1 MPIEARYHEQVRL
14 LVSLLPFLNDEPCF
28 ALKGGTAINL
38 FVQPLPRLSVDI
50 DLAYLPL
57 EPRDEA
63 LRRCREALQRLAETF
78 SARLPGVR
86 AELQDNRRD
95 ELRILVRR
103 GRSQVK
109 VEVSPVLR
117 GTLHPPQECD
127 VVEAVEDDYGFA
139 AVQVMSLPDLYG
151 GKICAALDRQHPRDL
166 FDVKLLLNQGG
177 LDRSVFVGFLVYL
190 LGHPRPLNEVLNPRL
205 KPLDDV
211 YRQEF
216 VGMARADIPLQQL
229 EDARHELLT
238 RLGQLMTDEDIRFLL
253 SFKQGTPDWT
263 LLPLPDV
270 ERLPAV
276 RWKLANIQKMH
287 PDKHRQSLELLEQS
301 LDSLR
306 ERRLAPR

>member
-1 MPIEARYHEQVRL
+1 MPVDARYHEQVRL

-38 FVQPLPRLSVDI
+38 FVQPFPRLSVDI

-63 LRRCREALQRLAETF
+63 LRRCREALQRLAHIF
-78 SARLPGVR
+78 GARLPGVR

-117 GTLHPPQECD
+117 GTLHPPQERD
-127 VVEAVEDDYGFA
+127 VVEAVEDEYGFA
-139 AVQVMSLPDLYG
+139 AAQVVSMPDLYG

-166 FDVKLLLNQGG
+166 FDVKLLLNQDG
-177 LDRSVFVGFLVYL
+177 LDRGVFEGFLVYL
-190 LGHPRPLNEVLNPRL
+190 LGHPRPLNEVINPRL
-205 KPLDDV
+205 KTLDDV

-216 VGMARADIPLQQL
+216 VGMARVDLPLQAL
-229 EDARHELLT
+229 EGVRHELLS
-238 RLGQLMTDEDIRFLL
+238 RLGQLVTDEDVRFLL
-253 SFKQGTPDWT
+253 SFKQGTPDWE
-263 LLPLPDV
+263 LLSLPGVD
-270 ERLPAV
+270 RLPAV
-276 RWKLANIQKMH
+276 RWKLANIQKMN
-287 PDKHRQSLELLEQS
+287 PDKHHQSLDLLEQA
-301 LDSLR
+301 LDRLR
-306 ERRLAPR
+306 Q

>member
-63 LRRCREALQRLAETF
+63 LRRCREALQRLAEAF
-78 SARLPGVR
+78 NSRLPGVR

-117 GTLHPPQECD
+117 GTLHPPQERD
-127 VVEAVEDDYGFA
+127 IVEAVEDDYGFA
-139 AVQVMSLPDLYG
+139 AVQVVSLPDLYG

-166 FDVKLLLNQGG
+166 FDVKLLLNQGSR
-177 LDRSVFVGFLVYL
+177 DRIVFEGFLVYL
-190 LGHPRPLNEVLNPRL
+190 LGHPRPLNEVINPRL

-216 VGMARADIPLQQL
+216 VGMARANIPLRQL
-229 EDARHELLT
+229 EEVRHELLT
-238 RLGQLMTDEDIRFLL
+238 RLGQLTTDEDIRFLL
-253 SFKQGTPDWT
+253 AFKQGAPDWE
-263 LLPLPDV
+263 LLPLPGVD
-270 ERLPAV
+270 RLPAV
-276 RWKLANIQKMH
+276 RWKLANIQRMT
-287 PDKHRQSLELLEQS
+287 PDKHRQSLALLEQAS
-301 LDSLR
+301 
-306 ERRLAPR
+306 

>member
-1 MPIEARYHEQVRL
+1 MSIDARYHEQVSL

-63 LRRCREALQRLAETF
+63 LRRCREALQRLAEAF
-78 SARLPGVR
+78 NSRLPGVR

-117 GTLHPPQECD
+117 GTLHPTQERD
-127 VVEAVEDDYGFA
+127 VVEAVEGEYGFA
-139 AVQVMSLPDLYG
+139 AVQVVSLPDLYG

-166 FDVKLLLNQGG
+166 FDIKLLLNQGG
-177 LDRSVFVGFLVYL
+177 LDRSVFEGFLVYL
-190 LGHPRPLNEVLNPRL
+190 LGHPRPLNEVINPRL

-216 VGMARADIPLQQL
+216 VGMARVDLPLQEL
-229 EDARHELLT
+229 EDVRHELLT
-238 RLGQLMTDEDIRFLL
+238 RLGQLMMDEDVRFLL
-253 SFKQGTPDWT
+253 LFKRGTPDWT
-263 LLPLPDV
+263 LLPLSGVD
-270 ERLPAV
+270 RLPAV
-276 RWKLANIQKMH
+276 RWKLANIQKMGA
-287 PDKHRQSLELLEQS
+287 DKHRQSLELLEQA
-301 LDSLR
+301 LVSLR
-306 ERRLAPR
+306 S

>member
-14 LVSLLPFLNDEPCF
+14 LVSLLPFLNDESCF

-38 FVQPLPRLSVDI
+38 FVQPFPRLSVDI

-63 LRRCREALQRLAETF
+63 LRRCREALPLYTEGVHKR
-78 SARLPGVR
+78 RPGVR
-86 AELQDNRRD
+86 APRAGKRRD

-117 GTLHPPQECD
+117 GTLHPPQERD

-139 AVQVMSLPDLYG
+139 AVQVVSLPDLYG

-177 LDRSVFVGFLVYL
+177 LDRSVFEGFLVYL
-190 LGHPRPLNEVLNPRL
+190 LGHPRPLNEVINPRL

-216 VGMARADIPLQQL
+216 VGMARVDIPLQQL
-229 EDARHELLT
+229 EDVRHELLA
-238 RLGQLMTDEDIRFLL
+238 RLGQLMTDEDVRFVL
-253 SFKQGTPDWT
+253 SFKQGAPDWA
-263 LLPLPDV
+263 LLPLLDV
-270 ERLPAV
+270 DRLPAV
-276 RWKLANIQKMH
+276 RWKLANIQKMGA
-287 PDKHRQSLELLEQS
+287 DKHRQSLELLEQA
-301 LDSLR
+301 LGSLR
-306 ERRLAPR
+306 R

>member
-1 MPIEARYHEQVRL
+1 MPIDARYHEQVRL

-95 ELRILVRR
+95 ELRTLVRR

-117 GTLHPPQECD
+117 GTLHPPQERD
-127 VVEAVEDDYGFA
+127 VVEAVEDEYGFA
-139 AVQVMSLPDLYG
+139 ALRVVSLPDLYG

-177 LDRSVFVGFLVYL
+177 LDRSVFEGFLVYL
-190 LGHPRPLNEVLNPRL
+190 LGHPRPLNEVINPRL

-216 VGMARADIPLQQL
+216 VGMARVDLPLQEL
-229 EDARHELLT
+229 EDVRHELLT
-238 RLGQLMTDEDIRFLL
+238 RLGQLMTDEDVRFLL
-253 SFKQGTPDWT
+253 SFKLGAPDWA
-263 LLPLPDV
+263 LLPLPGVD
-270 ERLPAV
+270 RLPAV
-276 RWKLANIQKMH
+276 RWKLANIHKMH
-287 PDKHRQSLELLEQS
+287 PDKRRQSLELLEKA
-301 LDSLR
+301 LDRLR
-306 ERRLAPR
+306 Q

>member
-1 MPIEARYHEQVRL
+1 MPIDARYHEQVRL
-14 LVSLLPFLNDEPCF
+14 LVSLLPFLDDEPCF

-63 LRRCREALQRLAETF
+63 LRRCREALQRLAQAF
-78 SARLPGVR
+78 STRLPSVR

-95 ELRILVRR
+95 ELRILVHK

-117 GTLHPPQECD
+117 GTPHPPQERD
-127 VVEAVEDDYGFA
+127 VVEAVEDEYGFT
-139 AVQVMSLPDLYG
+139 AVQVVSLPDLYG

-166 FDVKLLLNQGG
+166 FDVKLLLNQDG
-177 LDRSVFVGFLVYL
+177 LDRSVFEGFLVYL
-190 LGHPRPLNEVLNPRL
+190 LGHPRPLNEVINPRL

-229 EDARHELLT
+229 EDVRHELLT
-238 RLGQLMTDEDIRFLL
+238 RLGQLMTDEDVRFLL
-253 SFKQGTPDWT
+253 SFKQGAPDWA
-263 LLPLPDV
+263 LLPLPGVD
-270 ERLPAV
+270 RLPAV
-276 RWKLANIQKMH
+276 RWKLANIQKMGA
-287 PDKHRQSLELLEQS
+287 DKHRQSLELLEQA
-301 LDSLR
+301 LGRLR
-306 ERRLAPR
+306 E

>member
-57 EPRDEA
+57 ETRDEA
-63 LRRCREALQRLAETF
+63 LRRCREALQRLAGTF

-117 GTLHPPQECD
+117 GTLHPPQERD
-127 VVEAVEDDYGFA
+127 VVEAVEDEYGFA
-139 AVQVMSLPDLYG
+139 AVQVVSLPDLYG

-177 LDRSVFVGFLVYL
+177 LDRSVFEGFLVYL

-205 KPLDDV
+205 KPLDDI

-216 VGMARADIPLQQL
+216 AGMSRADIPLQEL
-229 EDARHELLT
+229 ESVRDELLS
-238 RLGQLMTDEDIRFLL
+238 RLGQLMTDEDVRFLQ
-253 SFKQGTPDWT
+253 SFKQGAPDWA
-263 LLPLPDV
+263 LLPLAGGD
-270 ERLPAV
+270 RLPAV
-276 RWKLANIQKMH
+276 RWKLANIHKMH
-287 PDKHRQSLELLEQS
+287 PDKHRQSLELLEQA
-301 LDSLR
+301 LGRLR
-306 ERRLAPR
+306 E

>member
-1 MPIEARYHEQVRL
+1 M
-14 LVSLLPFLNDEPCF
+14 VSLLPFLNDEPCF

-63 LRRCREALQRLAETF
+63 LQRCREALQRLTGTF
-78 SARLPGVR
+78 TARLPGVR

-117 GTLHPPQECD
+117 GTLHPPQERD
-127 VVEAVEDDYGFA
+127 VVEAVEDEYGFA
-139 AVQVMSLPDLYG
+139 AVQVVSLPDLYG

-166 FDVKLLLNQGG
+166 FDVKLLLDQGG
-177 LDRSVFVGFLVYL
+177 LDRSVFEGFLVYL
-190 LGHPRPLNEVLNPRL
+190 LGHPRPLNEVINPRL
-205 KPLDDV
+205 KALDDV

-229 EDARHELLT
+229 EGARHELLT
-238 RLGQLMTDEDIRFLL
+238 RLGQLMTDEDVRFLL
-253 SFKQGTPDWT
+253 SFKQGAPDWA
-263 LLPLPDV
+263 LLPLAGVD
-270 ERLPAV
+270 RLPAV
-276 RWKLANIQKMH
+276 RWKLANIQKMGA
-287 PDKHRQSLELLEQS
+287 DKHRQSLVLLEQA
-301 LDSLR
+301 LGSLR
-306 ERRLAPR
+306 S

>member
-1 MPIEARYHEQVRL
+1 MPIDARYHEQVRL

-38 FVQPLPRLSVDI
+38 FVQPLPRRSVDI

-63 LRRCREALQRLAETF
+63 LRSCREALQRLAQAF
-78 SARLPGVR
+78 STRLPGVR

-95 ELRILVRR
+95 ELRILVHK

-117 GTLHPPQECD
+117 GTLHPPQELD
-127 VVEAVEDDYGFA
+127 VVEAVEDEYGFA
-139 AVQVMSLPDLYG
+139 AVQVVSLPDLYG

-177 LDRSVFVGFLVYL
+177 LNRSVFEGFLVYL
-190 LGHPRPLNEVLNPRL
+190 LGHPRPLNEVINPRL

-216 VGMARADIPLQQL
+216 VGMARADIPLQEL
-229 EDARHELLT
+229 ESVRDELLS
-238 RLGQLMTDEDIRFLL
+238 RLGQLMTDEDARFLL
-253 SFKQGTPDWT
+253 SFKQGAPDWA
-263 LLPLPDV
+263 LLPLTGVD
-270 ERLPAV
+270 RLPAV
-276 RWKLANIQKMH
+276 RWKLANIQKMGA
-287 PDKHRQSLELLEQS
+287 DKHRQSLELLEQV
-301 LDSLR
+301 LGRLR
-306 ERRLAPR
+306 P

>member
-1 MPIEARYHEQVRL
+1 MSIDARYYEQVSL

-63 LRRCREALQRLAETF
+63 LQRCREALKRLTGTF
-78 SARLPGVR
+78 TARLPGVR

-117 GTLHPPQECD
+117 GTLHPPQERD
-127 VVEAVEDDYGFA
+127 VVEAVEDEYGFA
-139 AVQVMSLPDLYG
+139 AVQVVSLPDLYG

-166 FDVKLLLNQGG
+166 FDVKLLLDQGG
-177 LDRSVFVGFLVYL
+177 LDRSVFEGFLVYL
-190 LGHPRPLNEVLNPRL
+190 LGHPRPLNEVINPRL
-205 KPLDDV
+205 KALDDV

-229 EDARHELLT
+229 EGARHELLT
-238 RLGQLMTDEDIRFLL
+238 RLGQLMTDEDVRFLL
-253 SFKQGTPDWT
+253 SFKQGAPDWA
-263 LLPLPDV
+263 LLPLAGVD
-270 ERLPAV
+270 RLPAV
-276 RWKLANIQKMH
+276 RWKLANIQKMGA
-287 PDKHRQSLELLEQS
+287 DKHRQSLVLLEQA
-301 LDSLR
+301 LGSLR
-306 ERRLAPR
+306 S

>member
-38 FVQPLPRLSVDI
+38 FVQPLPRRSVDI

-63 LRRCREALQRLAETF
+63 LRSCREALQRLAQAF
-78 SARLPGVR
+78 STRLPGVR

-95 ELRILVRR
+95 ELRILVHK

-117 GTLHPPQECD
+117 GTLHPPQELD
-127 VVEAVEDDYGFA
+127 VVEAVEDEYGFA
-139 AVQVMSLPDLYG
+139 AVQVVSLPDLYG

-166 FDVKLLLNQGG
+166 FDVKLLLDQGG
-177 LDRSVFVGFLVYL
+177 LDRSVFEGFLVYL
-190 LGHPRPLNEVLNPRL
+190 LGHPRPMNEVINPQL

-216 VGMARADIPLQQL
+216 VGMARVDIPLQQL
-229 EDARHELLT
+229 EDARHKLLT
-238 RLGQLMTDEDIRFLL
+238 RLGQLMTDEDVRFLL
-253 SFKQGTPDWT
+253 SFKQGAPDWV
-263 LLPLPDV
+263 PLPGVD
-270 ERLPAV
+270 RLPAV
-276 RWKLANIQKMH
+276 RWKLANIQKMGSE
-287 PDKHRQSLELLEQS
+287 KHRQSLALLEQA
-301 LDSLR
+301 LGGLR
-306 ERRLAPR
+306 G

>member
-14 LVSLLPFLNDEPCF
+14 LVSLLPFLDDEPCF

-57 EPRDEA
+57 EPREEA

-117 GTLHPPQECD
+117 GTLHPPQERD
-127 VVEAVEDDYGFA
+127 VVEAVEDEYGFA
-139 AVQVMSLPDLYG
+139 AVQVVSLPDLYG

-177 LDRSVFVGFLVYL
+177 LDRSVFEGFLVYL
-190 LGHPRPLNEVLNPRL
+190 LGHPRPLNEVINPRL

-229 EDARHELLT
+229 EDVRHELLT
-238 RLGQLMTDEDIRFLL
+238 RLGQLMMDEDVRFLL
-253 SFKQGTPDWT
+253 SFKQGAPDWA
-263 LLPLPDV
+263 LCPLSDV
-270 ERLPAV
+270 DRLPAV
-276 RWKLANIQKMH
+276 RWKLANINKMH
-287 PDKHRQSLELLEQS
+287 SDKHRQSLELLEQA
-301 LDSLR
+301 LGRLR
-306 ERRLAPR
+306 Q

>member
-1 MPIEARYHEQVRL
+1 MPIDARYHEQVRL

-63 LRRCREALQRLAETF
+63 LRRCREALQRLTGTF
-78 SARLPGVR
+78 TARLPGVR

-117 GTLHPPQECD
+117 GTLHPPQERD
-127 VVEAVEDDYGFA
+127 VVEAVEDEYGFA
-139 AVQVMSLPDLYG
+139 EVQVVSLPDLYG

-177 LDRSVFVGFLVYL
+177 LDRSVFEGFLVYL
-190 LGHPRPLNEVLNPRL
+190 LGHPRPLNEVINPRL
-205 KPLDDV
+205 KALDDV

-229 EDARHELLT
+229 EGARHELLT
-238 RLGQLMTDEDIRFLL
+238 RLGQLMTDEDVRFLL
-253 SFKQGTPDWT
+253 SFKQGAPDWA
-263 LLPLPDV
+263 LLPLQGVD
-270 ERLPAV
+270 RLPAV
-276 RWKLANIQKMH
+276 RWKLANIQKMGA
-287 PDKHRQSLELLEQS
+287 DKHRQSLVLLEQALGS
-301 LDSLR
+301 F
-306 ERRLAPR
+306 RR